1 MFKSIRAFI
10 AALGVTASATLFAAT
25 LTHKVQPGD
34 TAYSIAKHYNIS
46 LETLYKY
53 NPQTREGLRAGDVLV
68 LPDNGTA
75 NQQIEAPV
83 TDKTYHTIEKGE
95 SLFGIAKRYGMTV
108 DDLLALNPQVNT
120 DGYTAGTVLR
130 LRKDTAVPAPPQ
142 AAITPEPAQDT
153 QLTKEVKAIKKASK
167 KKKEKEPEIAQPAPA
182 EAVPTTTVE
191 VETTVIEEEQPK
203 ESKMEVKSNTVVLM
217 LPFMSN
223 NMDPKDK
230 LAQHSTDFL
239 RGFMIAADTL
249 SHRGANVN
257 IIVCDTYNN
266 LDTVR
271 AILNRP
277 EVQQA
282 AVIVAPSDTT
292 QLQTIAANSGANTW
306 IFNVFAVKDATFLHN
321 QRVIQCNIP
330 HDEMY
335 GKAIDT
341 FIARY
346 NGYTPVF
353 LTNSNEAKN
362 DKAEFTDMLRAQLQ
376 AEGRQW
382 IDINYNIALTDIFL
396 NNLDPQ
402 GQYVFIPASSLKSEF
417 NHYASTITKFREEH
431 PEASIR
437 FFGYPEYVTFKGTYR
452 EALGD
457 LNTTI
462 YSRFFCDD
470 MDYGARKLNN
480 QFITKYGREML
491 EVYPSQ
497 AILGY
502 DLGQYLIKALRGDL
516 TKGTIGKPAAG
527 VQTPI
532 NLDYDSTTG
541 PVNTAMY
548 IITFSPGGYAEKSV
562 M

>member
-1 MFKSIRAFI
+1 MFKSIRALI
-10 AALGVTASATLFAAT
+10 TALGVTASLTLFAAT

-34 TAYSIAKHYNIS
+34 TAYSIANHYNIT

-68 LPDNGTA
+68 LPDNGTV
-75 NQQIEAPV
+75 NQQTEAPV

-108 DDLLALNPQVNT
+108 DYLLALNPQVDT

-130 LRKDTAVPAPPQ
+130 LRKDTAVPATPQ
-142 AAITPEPAQDT
+142 APVIEESAQETP
-153 QLTKEVKAIKKASK
+153 LVKEVKAIKNASK
-167 KKKEKEPEIAQPAPA
+167 KKGLKEPELPEPAPT
-182 EAVPTTTVE
+182 EDSETIIDETVSIVEEPTM
-191 VETTVIEEEQPK
+191 QPK
-203 ESKMEVKSNTVVLM
+203 MVITDNTVVLM

-223 NMDPKDK
+223 TADPKDK

-257 IIVCDTYNN
+257 IVVCDTYNN

-271 AILNRP
+271 SILNRP

-282 AVIVAPSDTT
+282 AVIIAPSDTM
-292 QLQTIAANSGANTW
+292 QLQTIAANSGENTW
-306 IFNVFAVKDATFLHN
+306 VFNVFAVKDTTFLN
-321 QRVIQCNIP
+321 NPRVIQGNIP

-335 GKAIDT
+335 GKAIDA
-341 FIARY
+341 FMARY

-353 LTNSNEAKN
+353 LTNNNETKN
-362 DKAEFTDMLRAQLQ
+362 DKAEFTEMLRSQLQ

-382 IDINYNIALTDIFL
+382 NDINYNIALTEVYL
-396 NNLDPQ
+396 NDLDPQ
-402 GQYVFIPASSLKSEF
+402 GQYVFIPATSLKSEF
-417 NHYASTITKFREEH
+417 NHFASTITKFREEH

-470 MDYGARKLNN
+470 MDYGVRKLNN
-480 QFITKYGREML
+480 QFVTKYGREML

-502 DLGQYLIKALRGDL
+502 DLGRYLIKALRNDM
-516 TKGTIGKPAAG
+516 TDGTIGKPAIG
-527 VQTPI
+527 IQTPI

-548 IITFSPGGYAEKSV
+548 IITFSPGGFAEKSV